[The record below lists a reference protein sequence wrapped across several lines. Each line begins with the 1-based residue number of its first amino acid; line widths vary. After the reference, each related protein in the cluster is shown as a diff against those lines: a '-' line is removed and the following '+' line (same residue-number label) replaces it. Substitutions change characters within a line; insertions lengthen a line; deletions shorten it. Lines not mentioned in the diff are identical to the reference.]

1 MQISLNPNGTLVL
14 ESIASEDQ
22 DKVALY
28 KLLLSDFHP
37 FVTSRLQASH
47 FVRERFITINGITT
61 EMPHHILEKG
71 DKVLASFGW
80 RELFKSRIEKFYEA
94 AEPTAFDTLSL
105 SNHHA
110 PAEDCN
116 HLVGSKQGRI
126 LVTWKP
132 PGVSP
137 LHVRE
142 SVFYRECLERD
153 FDSAQEV
160 LDLFLDYFSNNPC
173 GIKGTDLLYNVEKT
187 IGGLCVVL
195 VSQDDRMAKMINSSK
210 VVRCY
215 HAMCHGRLTEEVQN
229 QLEGQGVKVDQ
240 ESLRCNEGAIC
251 SSSDLLTE
259 FRFSTTALSCGTQI
273 RSLFKESGT
282 PLVGNAKH
290 AVPLKNVSKR
300 GVLLAL
306 IGVSFYNPIR
316 KEFQR
321 YEHPEPQKFN
331 SQCIFYREAAF
342 ARKKQA
348 KDVAEMEKAGFEDVD
363 GLMLEELSNGKPVAY
378 ITGLK
383 TFCGHEFHV
392 DANTLIPRP
401 SSEVLVQTVVE
412 IYESQFKPHGKHNLK
427 ILDIGTG
434 SGCILLSC
442 LKAIPEAYGVGIDIC
457 SAALEVA
464 KKNSTSL
471 GLDNQCHFLLGDM
484 TDPRLQ
490 ASPGAS
496 IGDSF
501 DIVVCNPPYLA
512 AHRMNATH
520 FLPLQFEPRVALFTS
535 MVKTQGSK
543 IPSPYLSLSKLDQQF
558 LFDPNSTHPRLVIEV
573 GKSIDSISLR
583 NIFDPC
589 WRFDGIR
596 KDSYGFDRCWVWNP
610 TKSNQHC
617 C

>member
-1 MQISLNPNGTLVL
+1 MHLRYLQFIRAHIKIKLPNSPLINQLRGVKNIYTSALSIEVLHQKLERIKALKEPLSIGSQKNSFRTNCSKMQISLNPNGILVL

-94 AEPTAFDTLSL
+94 AEPTAFDTLSP

-195 VSQDDRMAKMINSSK
+195 VSQDGRMAKMINSSK

-331 SQCIFYREAAF
+331 CIFYREAAF
-342 ARKKQA
+342 AKKKQA
-348 KDVAEMEKAGFEDVD
+348 KDVAEMEKAGVEDVD
-363 GLMLEELSNGKPVAY
+363 GLMLEELSDGKPVAY

-412 IYESQFKPHGKHNLK
+412 IYESQFKPHVDVSCFLVLKPFLKHMALVLTSAPLHWRWPK
-427 ILDIGTG
+427 R
-434 SGCILLSC
+434 
-442 LKAIPEAYGVGIDIC
+442 IP
-457 SAALEVA
+457 
-464 KKNSTSL
+464 
-471 GLDNQCHFLLGDM
+471 
-484 TDPRLQ
+484 
-490 ASPGAS
+490 
-496 IGDSF
+496 
-501 DIVVCNPPYLA
+501 PPW
-512 AHRMNATH
+512 
-520 FLPLQFEPRVALFTS
+520 
-535 MVKTQGSK
+535 
-543 IPSPYLSLSKLDQQF
+543 D
-558 LFDPNSTHPRLVIEV
+558 
-573 GKSIDSISLR
+573 
-583 NIFDPC
+583 
-589 WRFDGIR
+589 
-596 KDSYGFDRCWVWNP
+596 
-610 TKSNQHC
+610 
-617 C
+617 